1 MKKLLP
7 ILLSFLAF
15 SHIGGFMPFYAA
27 ALQEV
32 KNEMALELGTN
43 TNLLT
48 VTVTENEYS
57 DVTVFRKTGD
67 DEFVYRGNMYDYKTV
82 TKQGNAYVFK
92 AVADEKETSLSGLLR
107 NVYEQHN
114 DKDNNSKSPLGNL
127 FKYLSKDFVS
137 NANYQY
143 GISAANSSKPNV
155 YPMHLGIVSKGYQF
169 IVQMPPD
176 IQAA

>member
-1 MKKLLP
+1 MKKLFP
-7 ILLSFLAF
+7 ILLTFLAF

-32 KNEMALELGTN
+32 KNEMALELGN
-43 TNLLT
+43 NANLLT

-67 DEFVYRGNMYDYKTV
+67 DEFLYRGIMYDYKTV

-92 AVADEKETSLSGLLR
+92 AIADEKETSLSGLLQ
-107 NVYEQHN
+107 NVYEQRN
-114 DKDNNSKSPLGNL
+114 DKDSNSKSPLGNL
-127 FKYLSKDFVS
+127 CKNLCKDFVS
-137 NANYQY
+137 HANYQY
-143 GISAANSSKPNV
+143 SVSAINSSKPNV
-155 YPMHLGIVSKGYQF
+155 CPMHLGIVSKGYQF
-169 IVQMPPD
+169 IAQMPPD